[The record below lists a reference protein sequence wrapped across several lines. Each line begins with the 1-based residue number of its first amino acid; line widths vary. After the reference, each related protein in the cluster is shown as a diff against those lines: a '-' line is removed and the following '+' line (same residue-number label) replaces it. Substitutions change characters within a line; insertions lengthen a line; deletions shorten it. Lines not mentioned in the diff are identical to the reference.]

1 MRVRSVVS
9 DSMHPKD
16 RSPPGSFEV
25 EFSRQEYWSGL
36 PSPPPGTL
44 PNQGLNPPLLCLR
57 HWQAGSLPLA
67 PPGLCVPWALPMFS
81 RSLSLGNKRLTL
93 SGFRCLSA
101 VLVPICLLVPFPT
114 LPLRSLP
121 PCFPVLSPDGN
132 PPCSLLLPR
141 LGSRSCADH
150 PVQLQVLGWFPGLKF
165 KLPSVASESGLSLPC
180 GTVSLSPPPGPS
192 PPLRSSFSHSHVHQA
207 LSHGWA
213 FTHAEPL
220 SCCKVSWRWRQIL
233 FQLSACFP
241 HALTR
246 TPLSNQPLLSIPVD
260 FCPRYVKG

>member
-1 MRVRSVVS
+1 MCSVVS
-9 DSMHPKD
+9 DSMYPKD
-16 RSPPGSFEV
+16 CSPPGSFEV

-36 PSPPPGTL
+36 PSPPPGIL
-44 PNQGLNPPLLCLR
+44 PNQGLNPPLLCLLHR
-57 HWQAGSLPLA
+57 QAGSLPLA
-67 PPGLCVPWALPMFS
+67 PPGLYVPWALPMFS

-93 SGFRCLSA
+93 YGFRCLSA

-114 LPLRSLP
+114 LLLRSLP

-150 PVQLQVLGWFPGLKF
+150 PVQLQVLGWFPGFKF

-180 GTVSLSPPPGPS
+180 GTVSLSPPPDPS
-192 PPLRSSFSHSHVHQA
+192 PLLRSSFSHSQVHQA

-213 FTHAEPL
+213 FTHAEPRPAAK
-220 SCCKVSWRWRQIL
+220 SPGGGGKYYFS
-233 FQLSACFP
+233 FQFAFP
-241 HALTR
+241 MPSPEPPSPTSH
-246 TPLSNQPLLSIPVD
+246 
-260 FCPRYVKG
+260 C